1 LLIFKRELNESTSR
15 KSTVT
20 GESLENY
27 KNLIGTA
34 TEDLQAHLETINE
47 KLEMVLQRKETDS
60 SSDSLEVD
68 QIKEEITSTRRCLQ
82 ICDQLSEHISQIQI
96 PIRPQ
101 DDSPGRVD
109 LGSSPESVM
118 TEGLR
123 ECRDSLHT
131 TSAKLEQHMKDLMQ
145 RMLAKSGIMMASPDD
160 LADLA
165 RLQEEWET
173 ARQCMNICAK
183 ADGHL
188 KENVTVIDN
197 YATGDAI
204 QFMVSTDGKTIH
216 GKNRGLGWR
225 TRQVGGHLSDATVVQ
240 LSQDMARIN
249 VQGSRS
255 ASESPQSSSEN
266 DPLPENWDRHGP
278 GFRLHTKPPQDPVL
292 PVSDPAKPM
301 QHKPNSFD
309 SSIKRS
315 V

>member
-1 LLIFKRELNESTSR
+1 
-15 KSTVT
+15 
-20 GESLENY
+20 
-27 KNLIGTA
+27 
-34 TEDLQAHLETINE
+34 
-47 KLEMVLQRKETDS
+47 MVLQRKENDS
-60 SSDSLEVD
+60 SSDSPEVD
-68 QIKEEITSTRRCLQ
+68 QMREEITSTQRCLQ
-82 ICDQLSEHISQIQI
+82 ICDQLSEHISQIQM
-96 PIRPQ
+96 PIRAK

-109 LGSSPESVM
+109 LGSRPESVIN
-118 TEGLR
+118 EGLR
-123 ECRDSLHT
+123 DCRDSLRT

-188 KENVTVIDN
+188 KENVSVIDN

-240 LSQDMARIN
+240 LSQDMSRMN
-249 VQGSRS
+249 VQGSWG
-255 ASESPQSSSEN
+255 ASGSPQSGSEN
-266 DPLPENWDRHGP
+266 DALPENWERHGRW
-278 GFRLHTKPPQDPVL
+278 FRLHTKPPRDPVL
-292 PVSDPAKPM
+292 PISDPAKSM

-315 V
+315 E

>member
-1 LLIFKRELNESTSR
+1 MRELNGFISR

-20 GESLENY
+20 GENLESY
-27 KNLIGTA
+27 QNLIGAA

-47 KLEMVLQRKETDS
+47 KLEIVLQRTETDS
-60 SSDSLEVD
+60 SSDSLEVN
-68 QIKEEITSTRRCLQ
+68 QIKDEITSTQRCLQ

-96 PIRPQ
+96 PTRPNV
-101 DDSPGRVD
+101 DSPGRVD
-109 LGSSPESVM
+109 LGSTPESVIN
-118 TEGLR
+118 EGLR

-131 TSAKLEQHMKDLMQ
+131 TAAKLEKHMKDLMQ
-145 RMLAKSGIMMASPDD
+145 RMLAKSGSMMASSDD

-188 KENVTVIDN
+188 KENVSVIDN

-240 LSQDMARIN
+240 LSQDMSRIN
-249 VQGSRS
+249 VQGPRS
-255 ASESPQSSSEN
+255 AGESPQSSSES
-266 DPLPENWDRHGP
+266 DKLPADWDRHGR
-278 GFRLHTKPPQDPVL
+278 GFRLHTKPPTDAVP
-292 PVSDPAKPM
+292 PVSDSARST
-301 QHKPNSFD
+301 QHKAKSFD
-309 SSIKRS
+309 NSTKRS